1 MKVLVLSDLHLEFG
15 NVYEVLGQLGEAAYD
30 VVVLRKEGE
39 GPVTAGDIQTP
50 GVAAVD
56 WAKREST
63 FSRTT
68 PSMRHW
74 LSTSQAT
81 TKPVQRTNQP
91 ERNRWL

>member
-15 NVYEVLGQLGEAAYD
+15 NVYQVPARLGEAASD
-30 VVVLRKEGE
+30 VVVL
-39 GPVTAGDIQTP
+39 AGDIQTP

-81 TKPVQRTNQP
+81 TKPVLRTNQP